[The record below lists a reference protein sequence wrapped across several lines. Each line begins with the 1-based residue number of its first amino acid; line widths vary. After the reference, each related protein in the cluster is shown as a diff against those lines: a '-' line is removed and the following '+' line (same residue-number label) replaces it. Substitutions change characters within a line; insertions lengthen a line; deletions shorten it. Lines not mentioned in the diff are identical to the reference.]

1 MSVFE
6 CFVVMILFCDSE
18 GKYIFANIFQSPVF
32 SFFHVRPVTF
42 VSTVMFG
49 LGNIIVPSVTYGCPM
64 RNVPITVLTA
74 DSVAW
79 EVERTFGTVW
89 TVVCALT
96 NNSLRITIAR
106 LANI

>member
-6 CFVVMILFCDSE
+6 CFVVMILFCDFE
-18 GKYIFANIFQSPVF
+18 GKYCLLTSLAFP
-32 SFFHVRPVTF
+32 FFRVRPVTF

-74 DSVAW
+74 DSVVW
-79 EVERTFGTVW
+79 VVERTFGTVW

-106 LANI
+106 LANT